1 MAVSLLNSYAISQNL
16 LFVRYTKK
24 KKKNYDV
31 RQLKLG
37 NRNFNF
43 EKYSKS
49 PFYFYFNRYSELLK
63 INHIC
68 QVGYEKQEGVL

>member
-1 MAVSLLNSYAISQNL
+1 MAVSLLNGYAISQNL
-16 LFVRYTKK
+16 LFVRYTKTILSD
-24 KKKNYDV
+24 DV